1 MPRRRGTW
9 LKGRTFIGLMLWALF
24 QEGDVKSIEANISIK
39 KTVIILLS
47 CSRGNWAFTKEGL
60 FLSVHVIDGNE
71 FSLVLRSP
79 EHMMFPGWGLY
90 DSNLPQLQL
99 ISFGQSRARVPS

>member
-1 MPRRRGTW
+1 MLRHVAE
-9 LKGRTFIGLMLWALF
+9 GRTFIGLMLWALF

-47 CSRGNWAFTKEGL
+47 CSRGNWAFTKKGL
-60 FLSVHVIDGNE
+60 FLSVYVIDRNE

-79 EHMMFPGWGLY
+79 EHMMFLGWGLY
-90 DSNLPQLQL
+90 DSNLPQLRL
-99 ISFGQSRARVPS
+99 ISSRQSRARVPS